1 MHRYYGGAKKEAKAL
16 ETYQTALVIVLI
28 GCVVALFYLWL
39 KHRQST
45 PEQSV
50 ESVPQEAP
58 PQVPYSIPDPAHY
71 VPEPEVQPQTPS
83 DQHTIYAFEREVQVY
98 VCPRCDGENS
108 VHRNICCICGFEFR
122 KGAWRL

>member
-1 MHRYYGGAKKEAKAL
+1 MRRPGSAEKEAKAL
-16 ETYQTALVIVLI
+16 ETYQSALVIVLV
-28 GCVVALFYLWL
+28 GCVVALFVIWL
-39 KHRQST
+39 KNRQST
-45 PEQSV
+45 PE
-50 ESVPQEAP
+50 EPAAVPQEAP
-58 PQVPYSIPDPAHY
+58 PPAPYSIPDPTHY
-71 VPEPEVQPQTPS
+71 VPVQETQPQIPS